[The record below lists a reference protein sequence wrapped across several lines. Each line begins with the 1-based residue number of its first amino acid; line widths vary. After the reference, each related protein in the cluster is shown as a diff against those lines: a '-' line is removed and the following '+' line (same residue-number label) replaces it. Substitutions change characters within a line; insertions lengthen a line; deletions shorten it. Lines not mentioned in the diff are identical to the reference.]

1 MTGEL
6 VGVIISVTFMIT
18 TAAVI
23 LLWPITRRLGAY
35 LEVLVQEKRS
45 AARPGEDER
54 VERAL
59 EDVSQRLALLEERV
73 GFAEKLRIGSAAGA
87 EEG

>member
-6 VGVIISVTFMIT
+6 AGVIISVSFMVT
-18 TAAVI
+18 TAAVV

-45 AARPGEDER
+45 VARLETNER
-54 VERAL
+54 VEQLL
-59 EDVSQRLALLEERV
+59 EEVSQRLALLEERV
-73 GFAEKLRIGSAAGA
+73 EFAERLRIGSASGA
-87 EEG
+87 REG

>member
-45 AARPGEDER
+45 AVRLEEDVR
-54 VERAL
+54 VQQAL

-73 GFAEKLRIGSAAGA
+73 EFGEKLRIGEAVGAG
-87 EEG
+87 EG

>member
-6 VGVIISVTFMIT
+6 AGVIISVSFMVT
-18 TAAVI
+18 TAAVV

-45 AARPGEDER
+45 VARLETNER
-54 VERAL
+54 VEQLL
-59 EDVSQRLALLEERV
+59 EEVSQRLALLEERV
-73 GFAEKLRIGSAAGA
+73 EFAER
-87 EEG
+87 

>member
-6 VGVIISVTFMIT
+6 AGVIISVSFMVA

-23 LLWPITRRLGAY
+23 LLWPITKRLGDY
-35 LEVLVQEKRS
+35 LEVLAQEKRS
-45 AARPGEDER
+45 AVRPEEEAR
-54 VERAL
+54 VLRAL

-73 GFAEKLRIGSAAGA
+73 EFAEQLRIVGAPGAA
-87 EEG
+87 ED